1 MGFSCSTQM
10 SGLSES
16 SVSEGAAKPSQ
27 SRRMAGVTEHNG
39 LSHRLGKHSGLS
51 NGVGNSGVDRSSM
64 GDSAVGGDSGVSD

>member
-27 SRRMAGVTEHNG
+27 SRRRAGMSEHSG
-39 LSHRLGKHSGLS
+39 LSNAVSKHSGLS
-51 NGVGNSGVDRSSM
+51 NGVGNAGVDRGSM
-64 GDSAVGGDSGVSD
+64 GDSTVGGDSSVSD